1 VLVGRVPLVLLVAAI
16 GLVLSLTDLA
26 RGPDVAG

>member
-1 VLVGRVPLVLLVAAI
+1 VLLVAAI